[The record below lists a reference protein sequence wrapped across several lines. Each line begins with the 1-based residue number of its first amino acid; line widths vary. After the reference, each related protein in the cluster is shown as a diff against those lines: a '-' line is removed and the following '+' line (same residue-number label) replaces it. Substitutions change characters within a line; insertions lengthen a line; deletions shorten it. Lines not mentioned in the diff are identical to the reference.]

1 MLQSELDGNVF
12 DNPPAGHSVKVIVFK
27 ENKPREKRGWNG
39 NPEISYFNRVTW
51 DLSGNV
57 CSSRDYNGLIQI
69 NPEKILE
76 LDAQYSRNM
85 SAQTWVNIFAHEGIW
100 GNAADKFDC
109 NPTLPFFSHCEDGE
123 ISAGA
128 LGVSAYLYAPYF
140 VFPSSRETIR
150 IRFGF

>member
-39 NPEISYFNRVTW
+39 NPKISYFNRVTW

-85 SAQTWVNIFAHEGIW
+85 STQTWVNIFAHEGVW

-109 NPTLPFFSHCEDGE
+109 LFGCEDGE

-128 LGVSAYLYAPYF
+128 LGVTAYLYAPYF

-150 IRFGF
+150 SKFGF